1 MFLWDLGKV
10 KFGSKKAIFVV
21 ILVFFKPAGESA
33 TPPTHIWEVFPPKKR
48 YPQWNPSMY
57 HYNLNNVN
65 FTAVPI
71 IHFIDSHLI
80 HNNGSSPHLH
90 HATIFYPLSSSRLHQ
105 STLQKCTINSRLPQP
120 NFLNDF
126 GFLDL
131 SSLFGQWTYCWVRK
145 IR

>member
-1 MFLWDLGKV
+1 
-10 KFGSKKAIFVV
+10 
-21 ILVFFKPAGESA
+21 
-33 TPPTHIWEVFPPKKR
+33 
-48 YPQWNPSMY
+48 MY

-90 HATIFYPLSSSRLHQ
+90 HATIFYPLCSRCHVLHQ

-126 GFLDL
+126 GFWDL
-131 SSLFGQWTYCWVRK
+131 STLHGQWTCCWVRK
-145 IR
+145 NPITLKHIPDLCKSEMCKYRSRVNLGLCKFGSGVNLGLV